1 MDINELLKKFNTI
14 TFVKISLTISLLT
27 EFSLLFLT
35 TIFEGKIKYVGY
47 ALFIINIILTLF
59 CDKDLLFVS
68 FKTQKKIILLKNTY
82 ICFLIFII
90 IYFPVLFYSS
100 YINFKNSYTFFLFI
114 VSVVITSIFHFLLIM
129 VLNLFVKKDESKEK
143 NQSNEE
149 LIEEEIKRAMIDE

>member
-1 MDINELLKKFNTI
+1 MEINELLKKFNSI
-14 TFVKISLTISLLT
+14 SLVKISLIISLLT

-68 FKTQKKIILLKNTY
+68 FKTQKKIILIKNTY

-100 YINFKNSYTFFLFI
+100 YINFKNSYTFLLFI
-114 VSVVITSIFHFLLIM
+114 LSVIITSIFHFLLIM
-129 VLNLFVKKDESKEK
+129 VLNLFVRKDENKEK

>member
-1 MDINELLKKFNTI
+1 MDINEFLKKFNSI
-14 TFVKISLTISLLT
+14 TLVKISLIISLLT

-47 ALFIINIILTLF
+47 ALFIINIILSLF

-68 FKTQKKIILLKNTY
+68 FKTQKKIILIKNTY

-100 YINFKNSYTFFLFI
+100 YINFKNSYTFLLFI
-114 VSVVITSIFHFLLIM
+114 LSVIITTIFHFLLII
-129 VLNLFVKKDESKEK
+129 VLNLFVRKDENKEK
-143 NQSNEE
+143 NKSNEE

>member
-1 MDINELLKKFNTI
+1 MEINELLKKFNSI
-14 TFVKISLTISLLT
+14 TLVKISLIISLLT

-47 ALFIINIILTLF
+47 TLFIINIILTLF

-68 FKTQKKIILLKNTY
+68 FKTQKKIILIKNTY

-100 YINFKNSYTFFLFI
+100 YINFKNSYTFLLFI
-114 VSVVITSIFHFLLIM
+114 LSVIITTIFHFLLIM
-129 VLNLFVKKDESKEK
+129 VLNLFVRKDENKEK

>member
-1 MDINELLKKFNTI
+1 MDINEFLKKFNSI
-14 TFVKISLTISLLT
+14 TLVKISLIISLLT

-68 FKTQKKIILLKNTY
+68 FKTQKKIILIKNTY

-100 YINFKNSYTFFLFI
+100 YINFKNSYTFLLFI
-114 VSVVITSIFHFLLIM
+114 LSVIITTIFHFLLIM
-129 VLNLFVKKDESKEK
+129 VLNLFVRKDENKEK

>member
-100 YINFKNSYTFFLFI
+100 YINFK
-114 VSVVITSIFHFLLIM
+114 
-129 VLNLFVKKDESKEK
+129 LNL
-143 NQSNEE
+143 
-149 LIEEEIKRAMIDE
+149 

>member
-1 MDINELLKKFNTI
+1 MEINELLKKFNSI
-14 TFVKISLTISLLT
+14 TLVKISLIISLLT

-68 FKTQKKIILLKNTY
+68 FKTQKKIILIKNTY

-90 IYFPVLFYSS
+90 NYFPVLFYSS
-100 YINFKNSYTFFLFI
+100 YINFKNSYTFLLFI
-114 VSVVITSIFHFLLIM
+114 LSVIITTIFHFLLIM
-129 VLNLFVKKDESKEK
+129 VLNLFVRKDENKEK

>member
-1 MDINELLKKFNTI
+1 MDINEFLKKFNSI
-14 TFVKISLTISLLT
+14 TLVKISLIISLLT

-47 ALFIINIILTLF
+47 TLFIINIILTLF

-68 FKTQKKIILLKNTY
+68 FKTQKKIILIKNTY

-100 YINFKNSYTFFLFI
+100 YINFKNSYTFLLFI
-114 VSVVITSIFHFLLIM
+114 LSVIITSIFHFLLIM
-129 VLNLFVKKDESKEK
+129 VLNLFVRKDENKEK

>member
-1 MDINELLKKFNTI
+1 MEINEFLKKFNSI
-14 TFVKISLTISLLT
+14 TLVKISLIISLLT

-68 FKTQKKIILLKNTY
+68 FKTQKKIILIKNTY

-100 YINFKNSYTFFLFI
+100 YINFKNSYTFLLFI
-114 VSVVITSIFHFLLIM
+114 LSVIITSIFHFLLIM
-129 VLNLFVKKDESKEK
+129 VLNLFVRKDENKEK

>member
-1 MDINELLKKFNTI
+1 MDINEFLKKFNSI
-14 TFVKISLTISLLT
+14 TLVKISLIISLLT

-35 TIFEGKIKYVGY
+35 TIFEGKIKYIGY

-68 FKTQKKIILLKNTY
+68 FKTQKKIILIKNTY

-100 YINFKNSYTFFLFI
+100 YINFKNSYTFLLFI
-114 VSVVITSIFHFLLIM
+114 LSVIITSIFHFLLIM
-129 VLNLFVKKDESKEK
+129 VLNLFVRKDENKEK

>member
-1 MDINELLKKFNTI
+1 MDINEFLKKFNSI
-14 TFVKISLTISLLT
+14 TLVKISLIISLLT

-35 TIFEGKIKYVGY
+35 TIFESKIKYVGY

-68 FKTQKKIILLKNTY
+68 FKTQKKIILIKNTY

-100 YINFKNSYTFFLFI
+100 YINFKNSYTFLLFI
-114 VSVVITSIFHFLLIM
+114 LSVIITSIFHFLLIM
-129 VLNLFVKKDESKEK
+129 VLNLFVRKDENKEK

>member
-1 MDINELLKKFNTI
+1 MDINEFLKKFNSI
-14 TFVKISLTISLLT
+14 ILVKISLIISLLT

-47 ALFIINIILTLF
+47 TLFIINIILTLF

-68 FKTQKKIILLKNTY
+68 FKTQKKIILIKNTY

-100 YINFKNSYTFFLFI
+100 YINFKNSYTFLLFI
-114 VSVVITSIFHFLLIM
+114 LSVITTSIFHFLLIM
-129 VLNLFVKKDESKEK
+129 VLNLFVRKDENKEK

>member
-14 TFVKISLTISLLT
+14 TLVKISLTISLLT

-114 VSVVITSIFHFLLIM
+114 VSVVITSIFHCLLIM
-129 VLNLFVKKDESKEK
+129 ALNLFMKKDESEGK

>member
-1 MDINELLKKFNTI
+1 MDINEFLKKFNSI
-14 TFVKISLTISLLT
+14 TLVKISLIISLLT

-35 TIFEGKIKYVGY
+35 TIFESKIKYVGY
-47 ALFIINIILTLF
+47 TLFIINIILTLF

-68 FKTQKKIILLKNTY
+68 FKTQKKIILIKNTY

-100 YINFKNSYTFFLFI
+100 YINFKNSYTFLLFI
-114 VSVVITSIFHFLLIM
+114 LSVIITSIFHFLLIM
-129 VLNLFVKKDESKEK
+129 VLNLFVRKDENKEK

>member
-1 MDINELLKKFNTI
+1 MDINEFLKKFNSI
-14 TFVKISLTISLLT
+14 ILVKISLIISLLT

-47 ALFIINIILTLF
+47 TLFIINIILSLF

-68 FKTQKKIILLKNTY
+68 FKTQKKIILIKNTY

-100 YINFKNSYTFFLFI
+100 YINFKNSYTFLLFI
-114 VSVVITSIFHFLLIM
+114 LSVITTSIFHFLLIM
-129 VLNLFVKKDESKEK
+129 VLNLFVRKDENKEK

>member
-1 MDINELLKKFNTI
+1 MDINEFLKKFNSI
-14 TFVKISLTISLLT
+14 TLVKISLIISLLT

-59 CDKDLLFVS
+59 CEKDLLFVS
-68 FKTQKKIILLKNTY
+68 FKTQKKIILIKNTY

-100 YINFKNSYTFFLFI
+100 YINFKNSYTFLLFI
-114 VSVVITSIFHFLLIM
+114 LSVIITSIFHFLLIM
-129 VLNLFVKKDESKEK
+129 VLNLFVRKDENKEK

>member
-1 MDINELLKKFNTI
+1 MEINELLKKFNSI
-14 TFVKISLTISLLT
+14 TLVKISLIISLLT

-68 FKTQKKIILLKNTY
+68 FKTQKKIILIKNTY

-100 YINFKNSYTFFLFI
+100 YINIKNSYTFLLFI
-114 VSVVITSIFHFLLIM
+114 LSVIITSIFHFLLIM
-129 VLNLFVKKDESKEK
+129 VLNLFVRKDENKEK

>member
-1 MDINELLKKFNTI
+1 MEINEFLKKFNSI
-14 TFVKISLTISLLT
+14 TLVKISLIISLLT

-68 FKTQKKIILLKNTY
+68 FKTQKKIILIKNTY

-100 YINFKNSYTFFLFI
+100 YINFKNSYTFLLFI
-114 VSVVITSIFHFLLIM
+114 LSVIITTIFHFLLIM
-129 VLNLFVKKDESKEK
+129 VLNLFVRKDENKEK

>member
-1 MDINELLKKFNTI
+1 MDINEFLKKFNSI
-14 TFVKISLTISLLT
+14 TLVKISLIISLLT

-68 FKTQKKIILLKNTY
+68 FKTQKKIILIKNTY

-100 YINFKNSYTFFLFI
+100 YINFKNSYTFLLFI
-114 VSVVITSIFHFLLIM
+114 LSVIITSIFHFLLIT
-129 VLNLFVKKDESKEK
+129 VLNLFVRKDENKEK

>member
-14 TFVKISLTISLLT
+14 TLVKISLTISLLT

-114 VSVVITSIFHFLLIM
+114 VSVVITSIFHCLLIM

>member
-1 MDINELLKKFNTI
+1 MDINEFLKKFNSI
-14 TFVKISLTISLLT
+14 TLVKISLIISLLT

-68 FKTQKKIILLKNTY
+68 FKTQKKIILIKNTY

-100 YINFKNSYTFFLFI
+100 YINFKNSYTFLLFI
-114 VSVVITSIFHFLLIM
+114 LSVIITSIFHFLLIM
-129 VLNLFVKKDESKEK
+129 VLNLFVRKDENKEK

>member
-1 MDINELLKKFNTI
+1 MDINEFLRKFNTI
-14 TFVKISLTISLLT
+14 TLVKISLIISLLT
-27 EFSLLFLT
+27 ELSLLFLT

-68 FKTQKKIILLKNTY
+68 FKTQKKINLLKNTY
-82 ICFLIFII
+82 ICLLIII
-90 IYFPVLFYSS
+90 FIYFPVLFYTSF
-100 YINFKNSYTFFLFI
+100 INFKNSYTFFLFI
-114 VSVVITSIFHFLLIM
+114 VSVIVTSIFHFLLIM
-129 VLNLFVKKDESKEK
+129 VLNNFVKKYENKEN

>member
-1 MDINELLKKFNTI
+1 MEINELLKKFNSI
-14 TFVKISLTISLLT
+14 TLVKISLIISLLT

-68 FKTQKKIILLKNTY
+68 FKTQKKIILIKNTY

-100 YINFKNSYTFFLFI
+100 YINFKNSYTFLLFI
-114 VSVVITSIFHFLLIM
+114 LSVIITTIFHFLLIM
-129 VLNLFVKKDESKEK
+129 VLNLFVRKDENKEK

>member
-1 MDINELLKKFNTI
+1 MDINEFLRKFNTI
-14 TFVKISLTISLLT
+14 TLVKISLIISLLT

-68 FKTQKKIILLKNTY
+68 FKTQKKIILIKNTY

-100 YINFKNSYTFFLFI
+100 YINFKNSYTFLLFI
-114 VSVVITSIFHFLLIM
+114 LSVIITTIFHFLLIM
-129 VLNLFVKKDESKEK
+129 VLNLFVRKDENKEK

>member
-1 MDINELLKKFNTI
+1 MEINELLKKFNSI
-14 TFVKISLTISLLT
+14 TLVKISLIISLLT

-68 FKTQKKIILLKNTY
+68 FKTQKKIILIKNTY

-100 YINFKNSYTFFLFI
+100 YINFKNSYTFLLFI
-114 VSVVITSIFHFLLIM
+114 LSVIITSIFHFLLIM
-129 VLNLFVKKDESKEK
+129 VLNLFVRKDENKEK

>member
-14 TFVKISLTISLLT
+14 TLVKISLTISLLT

>member
-1 MDINELLKKFNTI
+1 MEINELLKKFNTI
-14 TFVKISLTISLLT
+14 YLIKISLIISLLT

-35 TIFEGKIKYVGY
+35 TIFENKIKYIGY
-47 ALFIINIILTLF
+47 ALFIMNIILTLF

-90 IYFPVLFYSS
+90 VYFPVLFYTS
-100 YINFKNSYTFFLFI
+100 YVNFKNSYTFLLFI
-114 VSVVITSIFHFLLIM
+114 ISVIITSIFHFLLIM
-129 VLNLFVKKDESKEK
+129 VLNLFVRKDENKEK
-143 NQSNEE
+143 NQQNEE

>member
-1 MDINELLKKFNTI
+1 MDINEFLKKFNSI
-14 TFVKISLTISLLT
+14 TLVKISLIISLLT

-47 ALFIINIILTLF
+47 TLFIINIILTLF

-68 FKTQKKIILLKNTY
+68 FKTQKKIILIKNTY

-100 YINFKNSYTFFLFI
+100 YINFKNSYTFLLFI
-114 VSVVITSIFHFLLIM
+114 LSVIITTIFHFLLIM
-129 VLNLFVKKDESKEK
+129 VLNLFVRKDENKEK

>member
-1 MDINELLKKFNTI
+1 MDINEFLKKFNSI
-14 TFVKISLTISLLT
+14 TLVKISLIISLLT

-68 FKTQKKIILLKNTY
+68 FKTQKKIILIKNTY

-90 IYFPVLFYSS
+90 IYFPVLFYNS
-100 YINFKNSYTFFLFI
+100 YINFKNSYTFLLFI
-114 VSVVITSIFHFLLIM
+114 LSVIITSIFHFLLIM
-129 VLNLFVKKDESKEK
+129 VLNLFVRKDENKEK

>member
-1 MDINELLKKFNTI
+1 MDINEFLKKFNSI
-14 TFVKISLTISLLT
+14 TLVKISLIISLLT
-27 EFSLLFLT
+27 EISLLFLT

-47 ALFIINIILTLF
+47 TLFIINIILTLF

-68 FKTQKKIILLKNTY
+68 FKTQKKIILIKNTY

-100 YINFKNSYTFFLFI
+100 YINFKNSYTFLLFI
-114 VSVVITSIFHFLLIM
+114 LSVIITSIFHFLLIM
-129 VLNLFVKKDESKEK
+129 VLNLFVRKDENKEK

-149 LIEEEIKRAMIDE
+149 LIEEEIKRAMMDE